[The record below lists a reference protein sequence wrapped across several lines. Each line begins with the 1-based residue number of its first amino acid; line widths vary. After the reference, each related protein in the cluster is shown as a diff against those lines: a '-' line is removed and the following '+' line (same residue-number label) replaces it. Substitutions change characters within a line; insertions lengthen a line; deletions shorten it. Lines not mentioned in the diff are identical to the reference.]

1 MQAEEEARAGAP
13 TLGALPIV
21 ALHMREVTKKR
32 DLMAFDNGPDPTVQ
46 GARIENVGKSQSCM
60 VY

>member
-21 ALHMREVTKKR
+21 AIHMREVTKKR
-32 DLMAFDNGPDPTVQ
+32 DLMAFDGPDP
-46 GARIENVGKSQSCM
+46 NVPETPWLQFAELR
-60 VY
+60 